1 MFVHALDTHFLS
13 SLGVYAIT
21 LRVRMLEIQIGRK
34 AMDLAPGVSQ
44 VEEARPRAVGSSA
57 LHRAESWGG
66 HSPGGRGEVTASS
79 KKGETEP
86 VIRCVAEGQG
96 REGGWL
102 EGRLPRW
109 IGPNPGWVSN
119 VL

>member
-34 AMDLAPGVSQ
+34 AMGLAPGVSQ

-57 LHRAESWGG
+57 LHHAESWGG

-86 VIRCVAEGQG
+86 VIRCVADGQG
-96 REGGWL
+96 KGVAGWKSDI
-102 EGRLPRW
+102 PRW